1 MSTSRRSFLKLLAFL
16 PGVGALSQG
25 ARQALAGKPMLCNV
39 FSVAGFQYY
48 DGPDLLTDPLA
59 SMQPGDALDLRAEP
73 ENPYDAYAV
82 ELYWQGRK
90 LGYVPRSDNKHIS
103 RLLRQGARLQAT
115 IKAVNR
121 EARSWHAVRAAVYV
135 VV

>member
-16 PGVGALSQG
+16 PGLGALSQR
-25 ARQALAGKPMLCNV
+25 ATPALAGKAMLCNV

-48 DGPDLLTDPLA
+48 DGPEVLPA
-59 SMQPGDALDLRAEP
+59 MQPGDSLELSVEP
-73 ENPYDAYAV
+73 ENPHDSYAV

-103 RLLRQGARLQAT
+103 RLLRQGARLRAT
-115 IKAVNR
+115 IKVVHRDTGYWN
-121 EARSWHAVRAAVYV
+121 AVRAAVYV